1 MISRRAFALTAPAL
15 VTMVRGLRAAD
26 VDGKWEAEIEGPQG
40 SMVLTFDL
48 KADGETLT
56 GTVGNDMMGSVEIQD
71 GKISG
76 DQVEFVQAMQRG
88 NFQVRFNFAGK
99 VSGDEMELTRTM
111 QRRGGPGG
119 GQGQG
124 GGRGAGGGRPG
135 VAQGG
140 GRPGGAQGAGQGGG
154 RPGGAPGG
162 GRGGGGQGGPGGGR
176 GGMGRAMTFT
186 AKRVM

>member
-1 MISRRAFALTAPAL
+1 MISRRAFALAVPAL
-15 VTMVRGLRAAD
+15 ATTVRGLRAAA

-40 SMVLTFDL
+40 STVFTFDL
-48 KADGETLT
+48 KADGDTLS
-56 GTVGNDMMGSVEIQD
+56 GTVGNEMMGESEIQE

-76 DQVEFVQAMQRG
+76 DQVEFVQVMQRG
-88 NFQVRFNFAGK
+88 NFQIRFNYAGR

-111 QRRGGPGG
+111 QRPGGPGG
-119 GQGQG
+119 GQGPGGPG
-124 GGRGAGGGRPG
+124 GGRGAGGP
-135 VAQGG
+135 GG
-140 GRPGGAQGAGQGGG
+140 GRGAGGPGGG

-162 GRGGGGQGGPGGGR
+162 GRGAGGPGGGRGAGGPGGGR

>member
-1 MISRRAFALTAPAL
+1 MISRRAFALAVPAL
-15 VTMVRGLRAAD
+15 ATTMRGLRAAE
-26 VDGKWEAEIEGPQG
+26 VDGKWEAAIDGPQG

-48 KADGETLT
+48 KADGEALT
-56 GTVGNDMMGSVEIQD
+56 GTVGNEMMGESEIQE

-76 DQVEFVQAMQRG
+76 DQVEFVQVMQRG
-88 NFQVRFNFAGK
+88 NFQMRFTYAGK

-111 QRRGGPGG
+111 QRPGGQGPGG
-119 GQGQG
+119 PG
-124 GGRGAGGGRPG
+124 GGRGAGGP
-135 VAQGG
+135 GG
-140 GRPGGAQGAGQGGG
+140 GRGAGGPGGG

-162 GRGGGGQGGPGGGR
+162 GRGAGGPGGGRGAGGPGGGR